1 MTLYPNKSGWISNLL
16 EEAKQHLKVEG
27 PLRLLELMSSK
38 IFVIYR
44 PDENID
50 HLTNTT
56 QKSYRIEEIPPDQ
69 RDLTEDEML
78 VPVAHYQKEAYST
91 FGHPFLLKVKEGN
104 LTIFFLKFRIL
115 RAGLFIIKTEFCI
128 ILATV
133 FFIKFHL
140 MSAEISLKIS

>member
-16 EEAKQHLKVEG
+16 DEAKQHLKVEG

-56 QKSYRIEEIPPDQ
+56 QKVKYCPQDSE
-69 RDLTEDEML
+69 LF
-78 VPVAHYQKEAYST
+78 HT
-91 FGHPFLLKVKEGN
+91 F
-104 LTIFFLKFRIL
+104 FF
-115 RAGLFIIKTEFCI
+115 
-128 ILATV
+128 
-133 FFIKFHL
+133 
-140 MSAEISLKIS
+140 

>member
-16 EEAKQHLKVEG
+16 DEAKQHLKVEG

-56 QKSYRIEEIPPDQ
+56 QKVNIVHKIQNDSTHFFWQ
-69 RDLTEDEML
+69 NLCC
-78 VPVAHYQKEAYST
+78 YS
-91 FGHPFLLKVKEGN
+91 
-104 LTIFFLKFRIL
+104 
-115 RAGLFIIKTEFCI
+115 
-128 ILATV
+128 
-133 FFIKFHL
+133 
-140 MSAEISLKIS
+140 

>member
-16 EEAKQHLKVEG
+16 DEAKQHLKVEG
-27 PLRLLELMSSK
+27 SLRLLELMSSK

-56 QKSYRIEEIPPDQ
+56 QKSYRIEEIPSDQ
-69 RDLTEDEML
+69 RDLAEDEML

-91 FGHPFLLKVKEGN
+91 FGHPFLLKVKEGMYLLN
-104 LTIFFLKFRIL
+104 YLE
-115 RAGLFIIKTEFCI
+115 AN
-128 ILATV
+128 
-133 FFIKFHL
+133 H
-140 MSAEISLKIS
+140 S